1 VLGIDHHIVAWQ
13 MRRQGAVIAGG
24 AGGFRPSLPSAGC
37 FGSILGRLMLGG
49 RLLQIFEPELQL
61 IGTQLFGPAA
71 ELVTREAL
79 DQQPQLVILG
89 MQLAQHLL
97 QDRGI
102 VR

>member
-1 VLGIDHHIVAWQ
+1 

-24 AGGFRPSLPSAGC
+24 ARGFRPRLPASGC
-37 FGSILGRLMLGG
+37 FGSVLGCLMLGR
-49 RLLQIFEPELQL
+49 RLLQILEPELQL
-61 IGTQLFGPAA
+61 IGTQLFGPTA

-79 DQQPQLVILG
+79 DQQSQLVVLG
-89 MQLAQHLL
+89 MQFAQHLL